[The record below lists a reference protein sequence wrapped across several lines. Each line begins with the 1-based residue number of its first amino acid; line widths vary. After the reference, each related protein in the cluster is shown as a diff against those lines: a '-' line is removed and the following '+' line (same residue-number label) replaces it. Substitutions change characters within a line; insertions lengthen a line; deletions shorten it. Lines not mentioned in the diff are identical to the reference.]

1 VTERYLTIVFR
12 DPTQDEVAE
21 LVYHPKASAMG
32 WSHVLDERDQLKWR
46 LQKMMHETADTAN

>member
-1 VTERYLTIVFR
+1 MTERYLTIVFR
-12 DPTQDEVAE
+12 DPTQDEIAE

-46 LQKMMHETADTAN
+46 IQKLLNENANIVD